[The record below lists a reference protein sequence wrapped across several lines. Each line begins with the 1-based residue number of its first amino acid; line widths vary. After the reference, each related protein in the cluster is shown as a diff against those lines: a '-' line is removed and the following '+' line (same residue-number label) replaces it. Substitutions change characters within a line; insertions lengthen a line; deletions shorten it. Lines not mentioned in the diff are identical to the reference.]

1 MDNYIIMLAVILGLI
16 LAILA
21 QLFWFIFINKRKF
34 KKQEENL
41 MKQALVLVQRID
53 EIENRL
59 EQNGGKNKMD
69 KDMLKVAKH
78 LAKKIEE
85 AKEEILEKLD
95 DLSEAAE
102 ETPEEDDIKEEKDE
116 ELDLD
121 EYDELEDYDGDRKLS
136 DVKKKAEELAPKSK
150 KKK

>member
-136 DVKKKAEELAPKSK
+136 DVKKKAEELAPNSK